1 MMKKTKP
8 TWEETRRALEVDVEF
23 ELRTTAP
30 QVEMEQYYARKKA
43 SLERK
48 IRKINKKIK
57 KNIYNP
63 HLGDDKKQTKIE
75 NEIKKRT
82 PPGSE
87 NIEKYRISTEYTLIS
102 YTTPHY
108 LVFRYY
114 SNSETYLCE
123 TRKSIVLWWIS
134 PDEKEKLLAFE
145 MKKKEKF
152 KGLKVYDGTT
162 EEGL

>member
-1 MMKKTKP
+1 MENKKAG
-8 TWEETRRALEVDVEF
+8 EEDTSSPDLDQKY
-23 ELRTTAP
+23 ELRTSAP
-30 QVEMEQYYARKKA
+30 QEEMERYYARKKA
-43 SLERK
+43 SLLRK
-48 IRKINKKIK
+48 LRKINKKIK

-63 HLGDDKKQTKIE
+63 YAGDDKKQTKIE

-87 NIEKYRISTEYTLIS
+87 NIEKYRISAEYTLIS
-102 YTTPHY
+102 YTTQHY

-114 SNSETYLCE
+114 SNSETYMCE

-134 PDEKEKLLAFE
+134 PEEKEKLLVFE
-145 MKKKEKF
+145 TKKKEKF